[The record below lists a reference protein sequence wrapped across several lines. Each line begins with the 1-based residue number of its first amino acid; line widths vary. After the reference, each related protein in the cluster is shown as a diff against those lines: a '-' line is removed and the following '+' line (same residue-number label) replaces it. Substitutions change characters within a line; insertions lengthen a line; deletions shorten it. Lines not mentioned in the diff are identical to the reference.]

1 MSVSMKRLM
10 EESAV
15 KFGTSGARG
24 LITDM
29 TDRVCYLYT
38 AGFIQYLESIGQIRP
53 GANTAIAVA
62 GDLRPSSPR
71 IVSAVMRAI
80 RDRDYR
86 PINCGFIPSP
96 AVALYGITREIPSI
110 MVTGSHIPDDRNGIK
125 FNRCNGEILKE
136 DEEEMLSQK
145 LEVDESLFDEDG
157 SFCRPAQSEPVDET
171 AAREYQERFLNF
183 FEPDALSGLKI
194 GVYQHSSVSRDILA
208 VVARRLGAEVV
219 LLGRSEKFIPV
230 DTEAIRSEDVESAR
244 RWSAEHRLDAIFSAD
259 GDGDRPLL
267 ADEKGEWFRGDV
279 GGILCARFLGAHRVS
294 TPVNSNTALERSGWF
309 KEVTRTRIGSPYV
322 IGEMI
327 RGVHTCPGC
336 VIVGYEANGGFL
348 QQTPLELNGRT
359 LAALPTRD
367 ALIYLLGITV
377 LARESG
383 KTLSEL
389 RRELPRRYT
398 CSDRLQSFPVRISQS
413 ILEHFSCDLPIVDV
427 ARRTS
432 EAFEKI
438 AGKPLRLDYTDGVR
452 ISFDSEEIIHLRPS
466 GNAPEFRCYTEAD
479 TPERARKINEE
490 VMAWLKTWLNKP
502 PA

>member
-24 LITDM
+24 LVTDM

-38 AGFIQYLESIGQIRP
+38 AGFIQYLESRGQIRP
-53 GANTAIAVA
+53 GMNTAVAVA
-62 GDLRPSSPR
+62 GDLRPSSTR
-71 IVSAVMRAI
+71 IMSAVMRAI
-80 RDRDYR
+80 RDRSYR
-86 PINCGFIPSP
+86 PVNCGFIPSP

-125 FNRCNGEILKE
+125 FNQCNGEILKE
-136 DEEEMLSQK
+136 DEEEILSQK

-157 SFCRPAQSEPVDET
+157 SFCQPAQSEPADDT
-171 AAREYQERFLNF
+171 ASREYQERFLNF

-194 GVYQHSSVSRDILA
+194 GVYQHSAVGRDILA
-208 VVARRLGAEVV
+208 VVTRRLGAEVV

-230 DTEAIRSEDVESAR
+230 DTEAIRSEDVQFAR
-244 RWSAEHRLDAIFSAD
+244 KWTAEHQLDAIFSTD
-259 GDGDRPLL
+259 GDSDRPLL

-279 GGILCARFLGAHRVS
+279 GGIFCARFLGAQRVS
-294 TPVNSNTALERSGWF
+294 TPVSSNTALERSCWF

-322 IGEMI
+322 IEEMI
-327 RGVHTCPGC
+327 RGTHTCPDS

-348 QQTPLELNGRT
+348 QQTSLELNGRK
-359 LAALPTRD
+359 LPALPTRD

-377 LARESG
+377 LARLSG
-383 KTLSEL
+383 KSLSDL
-389 RRELPRRYT
+389 RLELPHRYT
-398 CSDRLQSFPVRISQS
+398 YSDRLQSFPVRISQA

-432 EAFEKI
+432 KAFEKI
-438 AGKPLRLDYTDGVR
+438 VGKPLKLDYKDGVR

-466 GNAPEFRCYTEAD
+466 GNAPEFRCYTEAA

-490 VMAWLKTWLNKP
+490 VMAWLKTWLDKSP
-502 PA
+502 S